1 MSQANAAANA
11 APAGPPLLLPPLRWQ
26 FNMSRWLGGFFMVA
40 AVLLVI
46 GPIEMVLVV
55 RMMDICIVVIYLIV
69 SKI

>member
-11 APAGPPLLLPPLRWQ
+11 APTGPLLRCQ
-26 FNMSRWLGGFFMVA
+26 FDTLRWLGSFFMVA

-55 RMMDICIVVIYLIV
+55 RMMDICVVVVYLIV
-69 SKI
+69 STI

>member
-11 APAGPPLLLPPLRWQ
+11 APAGPPLRWQ
-26 FNMSRWLGGFFMVA
+26 FDTLRWLGSFFMVA

-55 RMMDICIVVIYLIV
+55 RMMDICVVVVYLIV
-69 SKI
+69 STI

>member
-11 APAGPPLLLPPLRWQ
+11 APAGLLLRWQ
-26 FNMSRWLGGFFMVA
+26 FDMLRWLGSFFMVV

-55 RMMDICIVVIYLIV
+55 RMMDICIVVVYLIV
-69 SKI
+69 STI

>member
-11 APAGPPLLLPPLRWQ
+11 APAGPPLQWQ
-26 FNMSRWLGGFFMVA
+26 FNTSRWLGSFFMVA

-69 SKI
+69 STI